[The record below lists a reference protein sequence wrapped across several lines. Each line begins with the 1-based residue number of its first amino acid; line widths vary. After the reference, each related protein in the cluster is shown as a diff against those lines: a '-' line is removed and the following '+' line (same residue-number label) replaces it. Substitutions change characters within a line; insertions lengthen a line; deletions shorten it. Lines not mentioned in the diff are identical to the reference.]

1 MRPGDDRGSG
11 LSSGPRADSG
21 TVSRTGLRTLTG
33 EVSAE
38 TEEKKSRFLAFV
50 VPHAQFAERL
60 AELRA
65 EHPKANHH
73 VTAFRAMRPDGR
85 IEEGAKDDGEPSGT
99 SGMPILRLLI
109 GEGLVD
115 VGAIVVR
122 YFGGTKLGT
131 GGLARAYPGAVKAA
145 LAAALDDGA
154 GAGSRLQDW
163 SRVTRTSLTAGFA
176 RASALE
182 QAISLASEAALAEFG
197 QPVQVLDRRFT
208 ENGAVVDVEGPEPV
222 VETLLHD
229 WSAVAQR
236 PP

>member
-1 MRPGDDRGSG
+1 MSA
-11 LSSGPRADSG
+11 GPNTVLR

-50 VPHAQFAERL
+50 VPHARFADRL

-145 LAAALDDGA
+145 LAAAAADGA
-154 GAGSRLQDW
+154 APPRTTAKPPMAPSPDQGCRTGAGSPAPVSQPALPGPQRWNMRSRSPQKRPSGNSASRCRCSTGGLRKTGLLSTSKALRL
-163 SRVTRTSLTAGFA
+163 S
-176 RASALE
+176 
-182 QAISLASEAALAEFG
+182 
-197 QPVQVLDRRFT
+197 
-208 ENGAVVDVEGPEPV
+208 
-222 VETLLHD
+222 
-229 WSAVAQR
+229 
-236 PP
+236 

>member
-1 MRPGDDRGSG
+1 MRPSDDRGSG
-11 LSSGPRADSG
+11 LSTGPSTG
-21 TVSRTGLRTLTG
+21 PSNGLRTLTG

-38 TEEKKSRFLAFV
+38 MEEKKSRFLAFV
-50 VPHAQFAERL
+50 VPYSLFVGRL
-60 AELRA
+60 AELRE

-73 VTAFRAMRPDGR
+73 VTAFRAMRLDGR
-85 IEEGAKDDGEPSGT
+85 IEEGARDDGEPSGT

-109 GEGLVD
+109 GERLVD

-145 LAAALDDGA
+145 LATAFGDAS
-154 GAGSRLQDW
+154 GAGSRLQEW
-163 SRVTRTSLTAGFA
+163 SRVTQASLKAGFA

-182 QAISLASEAALAEFG
+182 QAVSLASEAARAEFG
-197 QPVQVLDRRFT
+197 QTVRVLDRRFT

-222 VETLLHD
+222 VEALLQG
-229 WSAVAQR
+229 WS
-236 PP
+236 

>member
-85 IEEGAKDDGEPSGT
+85 IEEGVKDDGEPSGT

-145 LAAALDDGA
+145 LAALGDGA

-163 SRVTRTSLTAGFA
+163 SWVTRTSLTAGFA

-208 ENGAVVDVEGPEPV
+208 EKGAVVDVEGPEPV

-229 WSAVAQR
+229 WSAVA
-236 PP
+236 

>member
-11 LSSGPRADSG
+11 LSAGPGADSG
-21 TVSRTGLRTLTG
+21 TGPSTGLRTLTG

-145 LAAALDDGA
+145 LAALGDGA

-208 ENGAVVDVEGPEPV
+208 ENGAVVDIEGPEPV

-229 WSAVAQR
+229 WSAVA
-236 PP
+236 

>member
-122 YFGGTKLGT
+122 YFGGTKLGS

-145 LAAALDDGA
+145 LVAALADES
-154 GAGSRLQDW
+154 GAGSRLQEW
-163 SRVTRTSLTAGFA
+163 SRASRASLRTGFA

-222 VETLLHD
+222 VEALRQD
-229 WSAVAQR
+229 WS
-236 PP
+236 

>member
-1 MRPGDDRGSG
+1 MNA
-11 LSSGPRADSG
+11 GPNTVSR

-33 EVSAE
+33 EVGAE
-38 TEEKKSRFLAFV
+38 TEEKRSRFLAFV
-50 VPHAQFAERL
+50 VPHARFADRL

-109 GEGLVD
+109 GERLVD

-145 LAAALDDGA
+145 LAAAAADGA

-163 SRVTRTSLTAGFA
+163 SRVTRASLTAGFA
-176 RASALE
+176 RASAME
-182 QAISLASEAALAEFG
+182 QAISLASEAAVVEFG

-229 WSAVAQR
+229 WSLGA
-236 PP
+236 

>member
-1 MRPGDDRGSG
+1 MSTGPSTGPRPG
-11 LSSGPRADSG
+11 SG
-21 TVSRTGLRTLTG
+21 TGPSTGLRTLTA

-50 VPHAQFAERL
+50 VPHARFADRL

-109 GEGLVD
+109 GERLVD

-145 LAAALDDGA
+145 LVAALADES
-154 GAGSRLQDW
+154 GAGSRLQEW
-163 SRVTRTSLTAGFA
+163 SRASRAGLRAGFA

-197 QPVQVLDRRFT
+197 QSVQVLDRRFT

-222 VETLLHD
+222 VEALRQD
-229 WSAVAQR
+229 WS
-236 PP
+236 

>member
-1 MRPGDDRGSG
+1 MSASPNTVLR
-11 LSSGPRADSG
+11 

-38 TEEKKSRFLAFV
+38 TEQKKSRFLAFV
-50 VPHAQFAERL
+50 VPHARFAERL

-145 LAAALDDGA
+145 LAALGDGA

-208 ENGAVVDVEGPEPV
+208 ENGAVVDIEGPEPV

-229 WSAVAQR
+229 WSAVA
-236 PP
+236 

>member
-1 MRPGDDRGSG
+1 MSA
-11 LSSGPRADSG
+11 GPNTVLR

-50 VPHAQFAERL
+50 VPHARFADRL

-145 LAAALDDGA
+145 LAAAAAVRSGASAGGAADGA
-154 GAGSRLQDW
+154 VAGSRLQDW
-163 SRVTRTSLTAGFA
+163 SRVTRASLTAGFA

-182 QAISLASEAALAEFG
+182 HAISLASEAAVGEFG

-208 ENGAVVDVEGPEPV
+208 ENGAIVDVEGPEAV

-229 WSAVAQR
+229 WSLGA
-236 PP
+236 

>member
-145 LAAALDDGA
+145 LAAALGDGA

-208 ENGAVVDVEGPEPV
+208 ENGAVVDIEGPEPV

-229 WSAVAQR
+229 WSAVA
-236 PP
+236 

>member
-1 MRPGDDRGSG
+1 M
-11 LSSGPRADSG
+11 SSGPRADSG

-145 LAAALDDGA
+145 LAAALGDGA

-229 WSAVAQR
+229 WSAVA
-236 PP
+236 

>member
-1 MRPGDDRGSG
+1 
-11 LSSGPRADSG
+11 
-21 TVSRTGLRTLTG
+21 
-33 EVSAE
+33 
-38 TEEKKSRFLAFV
+38 
-50 VPHAQFAERL
+50 
-60 AELRA
+60 
-65 EHPKANHH
+65 
-73 VTAFRAMRPDGR
+73 MRPDGR

-109 GEGLVD
+109 GERLVD

-145 LAAALDDGA
+145 LAAALADGA

-163 SRVTRTSLTAGFA
+163 SRLTQASLTAGFA

-182 QAISLASEAALAEFG
+182 QAISLAAEAALAEFG
-197 QPVQVLDRRFT
+197 QPVRVLDRRFT

-229 WSAVAQR
+229 WSRRRNARTR
-236 PP
+236 PPRNGAGTQPKGRIGAAPTTHRDAGIPRAQHKKRAAEATLFQS

>member
-1 MRPGDDRGSG
+1 
-11 LSSGPRADSG
+11 LSAGPNTVLR

-50 VPHAQFAERL
+50 VPHARFADRL

-145 LAAALDDGA
+145 LAAAAADGA
-154 GAGSRLQDW
+154 VAGSRLQDW
-163 SRVTRTSLTAGFA
+163 SRVTRASLTAGFA

-182 QAISLASEAALAEFG
+182 HAISLASEAAVGEFG

-208 ENGAVVDVEGPEPV
+208 ENGAIVDVEGPEAV

-229 WSAVAQR
+229 WSLGA
-236 PP
+236 

>member
-11 LSSGPRADSG
+11 LSAGPRADSG
-21 TVSRTGLRTLTG
+21 TGPSTGLRTLTR

-50 VPHAQFAERL
+50 VPHARFAERL
-60 AELRA
+60 TELRA

-145 LAAALDDGA
+145 LAAALGDGA
-154 GAGSRLQDW
+154 SAGSRLQDW

-222 VETLLHD
+222 VETLLHV
-229 WSAVAQR
+229 WSAVA
-236 PP
+236 

>member
-1 MRPGDDRGSG
+1 MSAGPNTGSRTG
-11 LSSGPRADSG
+11 SRAVSSTGSS

-50 VPHAQFAERL
+50 VPHARFADRL
-60 AELRA
+60 AELRT

-122 YFGGTKLGT
+122 HFGGTKLGT

-145 LAAALDDGA
+145 LAAALAD

-182 QAISLASEAALAEFG
+182 QAISLASEAAVAEFG

-222 VETLLHD
+222 VETLLHN
-229 WSAVAQR
+229 WSPGA
-236 PP
+236 

>member
-145 LAAALDDGA
+145 LAAALGDGA

-229 WSAVAQR
+229 WSAVA
-236 PP
+236 

>member
-11 LSSGPRADSG
+11 LSAGPRADSG
-21 TVSRTGLRTLTG
+21 TGPNTGLRTLTG

-50 VPHAQFAERL
+50 VPHARFAERL

-73 VTAFRAMRPDGR
+73 VTAFRTMRPDGR

-145 LAAALDDGA
+145 LAAALGDGA

-208 ENGAVVDVEGPEPV
+208 ENGAVVDIEGPEPV

-229 WSAVAQR
+229 WSAVA
-236 PP
+236 

>member
-1 MRPGDDRGSG
+1 MSA
-11 LSSGPRADSG
+11 GPRCDSG
-21 TVSRTGLRTLTG
+21 TGPSTGPRSDPGTGPSTGPSTGLRTVTA

-50 VPHAQFAERL
+50 VPHARFADRL

-109 GEGLVD
+109 GERLVD

-122 YFGGTKLGT
+122 YFGGTKLGS

-145 LAAALDDGA
+145 LVAALADES
-154 GAGSRLQDW
+154 GAGSRLQEW
-163 SRVTRTSLTAGFA
+163 SRASRASLRTGFA

-222 VETLLHD
+222 VEALRQD
-229 WSAVAQR
+229 WS
-236 PP
+236 

>member
-21 TVSRTGLRTLTG
+21 TGPSTGPSTGLRTLTD

-38 TEEKKSRFLAFV
+38 TEEKKSRFLAFL
-50 VPHAQFAERL
+50 VPYARFVDRL
-60 AELRA
+60 AELRE

-73 VTAFRAMRPDGR
+73 MTAFRAMRPDGR

-109 GEGLVD
+109 GERLVD
-115 VGAIVVR
+115 VGVIVVR

-145 LAAALDDGA
+145 LASALADGS
-154 GAGSRLQDW
+154 GAGSRLQEW
-163 SRVTRTSLTAGFA
+163 SRLTQASLKAGFA

-182 QAISLASEAALAEFG
+182 QAVSLAAEAALAEFG
-197 QPVQVLDRRFT
+197 QPVRVLDRRFT

-222 VETLLHD
+222 VEALQRD
-229 WSAVAQR
+229 WS
-236 PP
+236 